1 MASALTLVKFAGI
14 MYPILELGVLH
25 IALTHVHMRHF
36 HLGRIFK
43 KNVYSMREHTEGVVT
58 AGKGGHDY
66 QPLALSYTRRFLL
79 SLHPSDTCSSSDQ
92 GLLFLQTL

>member
-1 MASALTLVKFAGI
+1 MPSALTLAKFAGI
-14 MYPILELGVLH
+14 MYLTLELGVLH
-25 IALTHVHMRHF
+25 IALTQIHTRHF
-36 HLGRIFK
+36 HLERIL
-43 KNVYSMREHTEGVVT
+43 KNVYSMREHTKGVVT

-79 SLHPSDTCSSSDQ
+79 SLHPSDMRTSSDQ